1 MDIQAPVRPTQQTA
15 KELVREVLLGS
26 QPGDIISVKATIVAV
41 RERGGDLLE
50 TDCQLVEMI
59 VKSASVWGLFI
70 AFDVREA

>member
-26 QPGDIISVKATIVAV
+26 QPGNTISVKATIAAV
-41 RERGGDLLE
+41 RERGHDLRE

-59 VKSASVWGLFI
+59 VRAASAWGLFI

>member
-1 MDIQAPVRPTQQTA
+1 MDIQAPIRTAQRTA

-26 QPGDIISVKATIVAV
+26 QPGNIISVKATIAAV
-41 RERGGDLLE
+41 RERGHDLRE